1 MKARSSAA
9 PAYGRGPT
17 FVNSRWPRILGY
29 HSISR
34 LEDDLNMVCTSPE
47 RFVSHMLHL
56 KRRNLRGV
64 SVRELLRAWT
74 AGRARG
80 LVGLTFDDGY
90 EDFLHTAVP
99 ILERFGFTAT
109 VFVLGGMPGGVNDWD
124 HSFSPKPTMRLLGV
138 EGIREISGRGMEV
151 GSHGM
156 SHLAL
161 PGLEPETLKREVG
174 HSRQVLERILG
185 EEVEG
190 FCYPYGALDG
200 AAVRAAVEARY
211 AYACAVN
218 TRVGWTA
225 HDLPRTPVSER
236 DNLLRFAAKL
246 LIHPQYR
253 VAKRAYLRYFEAKK

>member
-1 MKARSSAA
+1 MKTQSTEVPKHKPELTLANA
-9 PAYGRGPT
+9 
-17 FVNSRWPRILGY
+17 RWPRILGY
-29 HSISR
+29 HSVSR
-34 LEDDLNMVCTSPE
+34 LEDDPNMVCTSPE
-47 RFVSHMLHL
+47 RFVSQMLYL

-74 AGRARG
+74 TGGARG

-90 EDFLHTAVP
+90 EDFLHTALP
-99 ILERFGFTAT
+99 ILERLGFSAT
-109 VFVLGGMPGGVNDWD
+109 VFVLGGMPGGTNDWD
-124 HSFSPKPTMRLLGV
+124 HSFSPKPSIKLLGL
-138 EGIREISGRGMEV
+138 EGIREVSERGMEV

-161 PGLEPETLKREVG
+161 PGLEAETLKREVG
-174 HSRQVLERILG
+174 DSRRVLGEILG

-190 FCYPYGALDG
+190 FCYPYGELDS
-200 AAVRAAVEARY
+200 AAIQAVDEAGY

-218 TRVGWTA
+218 TRVGWTL

-236 DNLLRFAAKL
+236 DNPLRFAAKL

-253 VAKRAYLRYFEAKK
+253 VAKRAYLRYVKASG

>member
-1 MKARSSAA
+1 
-9 PAYGRGPT
+9 
-17 FVNSRWPRILGY
+17 
-29 HSISR
+29 
-34 LEDDLNMVCTSPE
+34 MVCTSPE
-47 RFVSHMLHL
+47 RFVSQMLYL

-74 AGRARG
+74 TGGTKG

-109 VFVLGGMPGGVNDWD
+109 VFVLGGMPGGANDWN
-124 HSFSPKPTMRLLGV
+124 HSFSPKPTLKLLGV
-138 EGIREISGRGMEV
+138 EGIREVSDQGMEV

-161 PGLEPETLKREVG
+161 PGLEAETLKREVSD
-174 HSRQVLERILG
+174 SRRVLSEILG

-190 FCYPYGALDG
+190 FCYPYGELDS
-200 AAVRAAVEARY
+200 AAIQAVGKAHY
-211 AYACAVN
+211 TYACTVN
-218 TRVGWTA
+218 TRVGWTV

-246 LIHPQYR
+246 MIHPQYR
-253 VAKRAYLRYFEAKK
+253 VAKRIYFRYFKASE